1 MEIKFNCLKW
11 GDLYGP
17 EYVNRTYGGLLKHC
31 AIPFHFVCYTDDS
44 TDICKEIE
52 IRDIQELRPYD
63 TKKVFTYEKLML
75 IDKDEYDKN
84 FWLDLD
90 LLIHKDITDIITR
103 PHNNITFIWNY
114 WNDYEGLT
122 LFNYGRCVSCHT
134 NSSFVAWDKGT
145 ANWLLDYTHKNWDKI
160 SWT

>member
-1 MEIKFNCLKW
+1 MF
-11 GDLYGP
+11 
-17 EYVNRTYGGLLKHC
+17 GGAYDGETSILLRQAFKQD
-31 AIPFHFVCYTDDS
+31 YQ
-44 TDICKEIE
+44 ICKEIE

-103 PHNNITFIWNY
+103 PHNNITFRWFS
-114 WNDYEGLT
+114 L
-122 LFNYGRCVSCHT
+122 
-134 NSSFVAWDKGT
+134 
-145 ANWLLDYTHKNWDKI
+145 
-160 SWT
+160 